1 MNMEWYEQL
10 DYDENPFTVE
20 TRYVGNREV
29 LDEAYYSVVSGNIL
43 IVEGTDGTGKTK
55 ILKEMIKRFG
65 GQGRVAYVNC
75 KELEK
80 ELNVENVLA
89 KKNGILGWLLK
100 KYPKN
105 MILLLDNVEH
115 LSTKN
120 VERIKYFFDTNR
132 LRAVVVTTKDYQ
144 KLNLGESVK
153 QRVRKIVPLRTLS
166 DYEAV
171 QVVHDKLGEEI
182 LNDRLIKE
190 TFRQS
195 ERNMQTFLKNCELV
209 CKAYVANKNLTENDV
224 KEVVTKGAK

>member
-10 DYDENPFTVE
+10 DYDENPLTVE

-43 IVEGTDGTGKTK
+43 IVEGADGTGKTK

-100 KYPKN
+100 KYPRN
-105 MILLLDNVEH
+105 MILLLDDVEH
-115 LSTKN
+115 LSAKN

-144 KLNLGESVK
+144 KLSLGESVK
-153 QRVRKIVPLRTLS
+153 QRVRKVVPMRTLS
-166 DYEAV
+166 EYEAV
-171 QVVHDKLGEEI
+171 QVVHDKLGEEM

-209 CKAYVANKNLTENDV
+209 CKAYIANKNLTENDV
-224 KEVVTKGAK
+224 KDVVTKGAK